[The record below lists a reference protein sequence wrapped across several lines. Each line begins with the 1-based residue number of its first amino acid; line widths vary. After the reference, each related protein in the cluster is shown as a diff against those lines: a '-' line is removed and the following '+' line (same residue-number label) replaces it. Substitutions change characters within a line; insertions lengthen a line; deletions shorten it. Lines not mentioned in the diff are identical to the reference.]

1 MIDRARMIA
10 KLMAIVAFAMAT
22 GASQAQDT
30 IKLRWGH
37 YLGKGPFLE
46 VEQQFATQMESLS
59 DGRVKIDITYAG
71 GLGKGNE
78 LLTLAGRGAID
89 MASAPPGYYAEQLT
103 FWKAFQ
109 IPFVFS
115 SPEQAMDVLAKS
127 RKEFPIYTEEMDKL
141 NVVWL
146 FQQPLGVYYLTGP
159 SPDCDSVAKLKGK
172 KLRSFGADIPKAQSA
187 IGAVP
192 VSVRPVEVYEALQR
206 GTIDYSFLNAGNIQ
220 QYRLYEPG
228 KYSCG
233 PIMAI
238 TGHNVVIGK
247 PTWDRLPADIRNL
260 FLIQAEKSQRAY
272 LAWLDEFESQAV
284 RNIKAAGGV
293 FKPFPAAELAKWKR
307 AAPDLLKAWEE
318 EAAKKGHGDVARRV
332 AARWRELTAN

>member
-1 MIDRARMIA
+1 MIDWARVFVRSTA
-10 KLMAIVAFAMAT
+10 FVACAMAA
-22 GASQAQDT
+22 GALPAQDT
-30 IKLRWGH
+30 FKLRWGH

-46 VEQQFATQMESLS
+46 VEQAFARRIEEQTA
-59 DGRVKIDITYAG
+59 GRVKIDITYAG

-78 LLTLAGRGAID
+78 VLTLAGRGAID
-89 MASAPPGYYAEQLT
+89 MASVAPGYYAEQLT

-115 SPEQAMDVLAKS
+115 SPAQAMDVLAKS
-127 RKEFPIYTEEMDKL
+127 RAEFPIYTEEMDKM

-159 SPDCDSVAKLKGK
+159 SPDCDAVAKLKGK
-172 KLRSFGADIPKAQSA
+172 KVRSFGADVPKAHSA

-238 TGHNVVIGK
+238 TGHNIVIGK
-247 PTWDRLPADIRNL
+247 RTWNRLPKDIQDV
-260 FLIQAEKSQRAY
+260 FLSEAETSQQAY
-272 LAWLDEFESQAV
+272 LDWLDAFESQAV
-284 RNIKAAGGV
+284 RNIESAGGV
-293 FKPFPAAELAKWKR
+293 FKPFPAPELAKWKQ

-318 EAAKKGHGDVARRV
+318 DAVKKGHGDVARRV